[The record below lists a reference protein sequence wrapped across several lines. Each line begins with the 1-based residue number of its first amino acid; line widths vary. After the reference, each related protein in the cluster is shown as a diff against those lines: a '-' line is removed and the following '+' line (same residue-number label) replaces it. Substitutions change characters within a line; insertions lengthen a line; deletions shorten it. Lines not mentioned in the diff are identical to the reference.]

1 MQQQEPPFGPATRFP
16 AAGMTSQFI
25 HQGYLQRRM
34 LLGWRKHY
42 CILRGRSMELYRVK
56 GDAKPKDTT
65 PTRVLIIEHFYADF
79 RLADQFDVILPR
91 GGKKTF
97 KLDPDQI
104 KCGERSLWVQALQTA
119 LLCDNALERYGEDI
133 TKQLMTYA
141 SKQVSEFG
149 SLRLDDSMWK
159 TLRKRSIH
167 GDLWSRF
174 QELVT
179 KGIELTEVVPPPAVG
194 LRYLFCMDMGS
205 SAAAPRQIR
214 LVPMVPINN
223 EGTDNSKNELENGVV
238 DPVVRHIDLQHIVS
252 VTDCSGGSA
261 TDAAVRL
268 RQFTLTH
275 VVENEPVVE
284 VFETASTD
292 LRSRLVFGLAYILKN
307 YNAAKQQHSP
317 RQLRLRRLSPPTTS
331 SSPGLPTMT
340 TREERASASQVS
352 TTSSLDVLGGV
363 SNQHVDAAIRSFNVR
378 PKNGIA
384 MAVDLG
390 VIDNEN
396 PTATAEFLRHTKG
409 LDKDKVGEY
418 LGGDDAFSVHVLLAY
433 AMCFAWEG
441 KPFEVCLRDFLSKF
455 RLPGES
461 QKIDRMMEAFA
472 KAFHTKN
479 PHVFQHHDAAHILA
493 FSTIM
498 LNTDLHNKCMT
509 NRNRM
514 TKSQFVRNNRG
525 IDKDK
530 SDIPHAIL
538 EGIFDSIKK
547 QAVVTV
553 RDRDDNGNLFAVRFH
568 YSFRL

>member
-1 MQQQEPPFGPATRFP
+1 
-16 AAGMTSQFI
+16 
-25 HQGYLQRRM
+25 
-34 LLGWRKHY
+34 
-42 CILRGRSMELYRVK
+42 MELYRVK

-79 RLADQFDVILPR
+79 RLADQFDGTFKLILHIPHHGVVILPR

-252 VTDCSGGSA
+252 VTDCSGGSGNISSIRKVMMILRSVA

-418 LGGDDAFSVHVLLAY
+418 LGGDDVFSVHVLLAY
-433 AMCFAWEG
+433 AMC

-479 PHVFQHHDAAHILA
+479 PHVFQHHDAAHILVLRAMIGPKA

-538 EGIFDSIKK
+538 EGIFDSIKVST
-547 QAVVTV
+547 VVTIMELSSLSC
-553 RDRDDNGNLFAVRFH
+553 RSKRW
-568 YSFRL
+568 